1 MLRSRGGTKACPI
14 SISDL
19 VLLHNKASEGLVKTD
34 RVGYDLYSG
43 IADTKALFIKYCKQ
57 YERRIRTLVPVH
69 RVVPA
74 GDGEDSTTISVPGFV
89 VDAKAPKKKTF
100 APQKVELQF
109 LETHKK
115 LFMELH
121 QEFSKS
127 DYAPQSEASLQNFQ
141 TLLILE
147 ISILLGTDIEWATGS
162 TGGSDGADPPVL
174 DTGAAADDGDGS
186 ISPVSDPASPSR
198 RGVGQSAPPPP
209 AAAAPVPAA
218 AAAAAAPVPAAA
230 AAAAAPASAAAAA
243 VAADA
248 AAYDTDE
255 AGAAATDGD
264 AGRNVLDVEEFT
276 TWQPDTWH
284 AVDFDKIPFP
294 TDPLRSICSVRSY
307 MAVAMILWHDP
318 DLRAKHSCAWDG
330 LTAAWRATF
339 HHDLTARDLEKW
351 PEDGPHGFNKSE
363 SAWLAGTLRFLKR
376 GPGRAPSSRRRVE
389 PPAPAPPPPQASIP
403 AGSNSGKAQRRS
415 VSTPKPRDPDPVR
428 ASSRLA
434 YKIFIFYI
442 IYNNYGAL

>member
-1 MLRSRGGTKACPI
+1 MLRCRGGTKACPI

-43 IADTKALFIKYCKQ
+43 IADTKALFIKFCKQ

-109 LETHKK
+109 LETHKT

-127 DYAPQSEASLQNFQ
+127 DYAPQSEASLQNFK

-162 TGGSDGADPPVL
+162 TSGAASADPPVL

-186 ISPVSDPASPSR
+186 ISPGKR
-198 RGVGQSAPPPP
+198 
-209 AAAAPVPAA
+209 
-218 AAAAAAPVPAAA
+218 
-230 AAAAAPASAAAAA
+230 
-243 VAADA
+243 
-248 AAYDTDE
+248 
-255 AGAAATDGD
+255 
-264 AGRNVLDVEEFT
+264 
-276 TWQPDTWH
+276 
-284 AVDFDKIPFP
+284 P
-294 TDPLRSICSVRSY
+294 TVHTQLPLALRSCP
-307 MAVAMILWHDP
+307 P
-318 DLRAKHSCAWDG
+318 DA
-330 LTAAWRATF
+330 
-339 HHDLTARDLEKW
+339 
-351 PEDGPHGFNKSE
+351 
-363 SAWLAGTLRFLKR
+363 
-376 GPGRAPSSRRRVE
+376 
-389 PPAPAPPPPQASIP
+389 
-403 AGSNSGKAQRRS
+403 
-415 VSTPKPRDPDPVR
+415 
-428 ASSRLA
+428 
-434 YKIFIFYI
+434 
-442 IYNNYGAL
+442 